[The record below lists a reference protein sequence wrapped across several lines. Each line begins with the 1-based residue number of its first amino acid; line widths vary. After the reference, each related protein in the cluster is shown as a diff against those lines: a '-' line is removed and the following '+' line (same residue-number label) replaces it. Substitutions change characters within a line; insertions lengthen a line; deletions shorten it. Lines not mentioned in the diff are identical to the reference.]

1 MNPEKLSQL
10 FQQPLPG
17 ERAHQAFSPMR
28 GSSKAAIE
36 NGAPFKLSAVAI
48 LLYPKNGSL
57 HTIVTKRQEY
67 NGTHSGQVS
76 FPGGKVEPFDGS
88 TINAAKR
95 ESIEEIG
102 IDMEVFDS
110 IGVLSD
116 VYIPVSQFL
125 IKPHVF
131 YTSQEEFSFS
141 PSEREVKSIH
151 HLQLE
156 QLFEE
161 HAIIYEDIHLPNGT
175 SIPRVP
181 HFFQNELKIWGA
193 TALMLNELKYLLK
206 GL

>member
-1 MNPEKLSQL
+1 MNQETLNQL
-10 FQQPLPG
+10 FQQTLPG

-28 GSSKAAIE
+28 GSSRAAIDS
-36 NGAPFKLSAVAI
+36 GAPFKLSAVAI

-88 TINAAKR
+88 TLNAAKR

-102 IDMEVFDS
+102 IDMEAFEA

-131 YTSQEEFSFS
+131 YSSQQEFTFN

-151 HLQLE
+151 QLALE
-156 QLFEE
+156 QLFDEE
-161 HAIIYEDIHLPNGT
+161 AIIYEDIHLPNGNR
-175 SIPRVP
+175 IPRVP
-181 HFFQNELKIWGA
+181 HFHQNELKIWGA